1 MELVKKSNTYYV
13 THKNQSISLSG
24 DVVIVDNT
32 VTTFSGMLRKLDDTP
47 IGEYAYSMPEHIVT
61 ITNCE
66 IEFIDS
72 GYLIVSESLNLI
84 KATLG
89 ITF

>member
-1 MELVKKSNTYYV
+1 MNIIKLSDTYYV
-13 THKNQSISLSG
+13 TRKNQNIGLSG
-24 DVVIVDNT
+24 DVVITDNAIT
-32 VTTFSGMLRKLDDTP
+32 AFSGILRKLDDTP

-72 GYLIVSESLNLI
+72 SYLIVSESLNLI